1 MQKLE
6 SNYQRHI
13 VNEINNYII
22 EDFANKVYAAKKTNQ
37 KQIILDI
44 KEAQIL
50 VENLTLVLAR
60 AVGNLD
66 RAVKTTDDGVVTV
79 SMDGGTF

>member
-1 MQKLE
+1 M
-6 SNYQRHI
+6 
-13 VNEINNYII
+13 NEINNYII
-22 EDFANKVYAAKKTNQ
+22 EDFASKVYTAKKTNQ
-37 KQIILDI
+37 KQIVLDI

-66 RAVKTTDDGVVTV
+66 KAVKTSDDGVISV